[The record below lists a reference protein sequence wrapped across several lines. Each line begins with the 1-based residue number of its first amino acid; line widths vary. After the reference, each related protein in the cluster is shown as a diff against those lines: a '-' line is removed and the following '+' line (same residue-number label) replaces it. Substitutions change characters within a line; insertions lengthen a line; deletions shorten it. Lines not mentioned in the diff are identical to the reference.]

1 MAKRMKMDLLT
12 AVELIVEL
20 AKDSQLNKEF
30 YKKANKYIKYMST
43 KLELTKEQSVMM
55 ALFINHSDDNRILI
69 RDISKDMDCSTI
81 RILRYLKDIDELERE
96 N

>member
-30 YKKANKYIKYMST
+30 YK
-43 KLELTKEQSVMM
+43 
-55 ALFINHSDDNRILI
+55 
-69 RDISKDMDCSTI
+69 
-81 RILRYLKDIDELERE
+81 
-96 N
+96 